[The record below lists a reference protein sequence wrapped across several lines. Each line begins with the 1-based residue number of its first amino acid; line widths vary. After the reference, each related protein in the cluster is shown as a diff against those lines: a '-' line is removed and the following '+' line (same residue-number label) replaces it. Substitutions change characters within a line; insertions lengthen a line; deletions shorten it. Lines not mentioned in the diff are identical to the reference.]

1 MHATVGESAD
11 NRQTAVIRGV
21 LHPLTARQRLA
32 HWDPVSEPTEL
43 GRFLRARRAG
53 IRPAD
58 VGLPAGTGTR
68 RTPGLRREELA
79 TLAGVSIDYYT
90 RLERGKET
98 RPSPAVVDALS
109 DALRLDDEERAFAH
123 ELATRAARRPPEP
136 RRAPCPKVRDSV
148 RLLLET
154 VRPNP
159 AYVVSRVND
168 LLAAN
173 PSGSRLLYGMTDWP
187 RNRRNTIRYTFLHP
201 AARELFP
208 DWEHKAK
215 GCVAQLRALVGS
227 DPEAPDLA
235 PLLGELIVKSPDFN
249 RLWERYEV
257 RSIGAGQKT
266 FRHPVVG
273 TMTLTHEVL
282 NLNRT
287 EGQRMVVYMAEP
299 GSPDHDMMCLLDM
312 TEDIPVTTSAEAEQL
327 RL

>member
-1 MHATVGESAD
+1 MHSTVGESGRI
-11 NRQTAVIRGV
+11 RQTAAIRGA
-21 LHPLTARQRLA
+21 LHPLNRRDPLA
-32 HWDPVSEPTEL
+32 HWDDMSEPTEL

-98 RPSPAVVDALS
+98 RPSPAVVDALGN
-109 DALRLDDEERAFAH
+109 ALRLDDEERAYLR
-123 ELATRAARRPPEP
+123 ELVIRAARRAPEP
-136 RRAPCPKVRDSV
+136 RRAPCPKVRESV

-168 LLAAN
+168 FLAAN
-173 PSGSRLLYGMTDWP
+173 PSGLRLLHGMAEWP
-187 RNRRNTIRYTFLHP
+187 ASQRNTIRYTFLHP
-201 AARELFP
+201 AARALFP

-215 GCVAQLRALVGS
+215 GCVAQLRALAGS
-227 DPEAPDLA
+227 DPDAPDLA

-266 FRHPVVG
+266 FRHPAVG

-287 EGQRMVVYMAEP
+287 EGQRIIIYMAEP
-299 GSPDHDMMCLLDM
+299 GSADHDMMSLLDM
-312 TEDIPVTTSAEAEQL
+312 ADDMSAVPELKA
-327 RL
+327 R